1 MRNTIKPFFALAIS
15 LVLTAAHAAPI
26 VWNGPATTNTA
37 NNWSSPANWQGGVL
51 PATTDDIKF
60 FDLGAVPGT
69 VPNITNINNTVDV
82 NTTNGW
88 VLYGNTNGFHT
99 TFVADGVTLTIRS
112 NLDVGTLV
120 ADTVPRTPYA
130 SVTGVNGT
138 VIVINTNSY
147 LAAKQ
152 GGVSGARAT
161 LDMTGLGNLQAT
173 VKSVHIGTTGISP
186 NQAPGSTTFETGTL
200 LLGRTNVITAVFS
213 PAAYISGSASLELGY
228 NGASSAGGQNFLY
241 LGVTNSINVTSI
253 RVGGT
258 KGTAATMAF
267 NPAFTNLN
275 PVAVFRGTAGG
286 ATRVNY
292 WATGDMGQRG

>member
-1 MRNTIKPFFALAIS
+1 MRNTIKPFFALALF

-37 NNWSSPANWQGGVL
+37 NNWSSPGNWQGGVL

-99 TFVADGVTLTIRS
+99 TFVSDGVTLTIMS

-120 ADTVPRTPYA
+120 ADTTPRTPYA
-130 SVTGVNGT
+130 SITGVNGT
-138 VIVINTNSY
+138 VIVNNTNSY

-152 GGVSGARAT
+152 GEIGRAH
-161 LDMTGLGNLQAT
+161 
-173 VKSVHIGTTGISP
+173 V
-186 NQAPGSTTFETGTL
+186 
-200 LLGRTNVITAVFS
+200 
-213 PAAYISGSASLELGY
+213 
-228 NGASSAGGQNFLY
+228 
-241 LGVTNSINVTSI
+241 
-253 RVGGT
+253 
-258 KGTAATMAF
+258 
-267 NPAFTNLN
+267 
-275 PVAVFRGTAGG
+275 
-286 ATRVNY
+286 
-292 WATGDMGQRG
+292 